1 MAPET
6 ATTGTVSCII
16 IDKALALPI
25 FTKRDRLT
33 EFCLTIRLVFNKYCI
48 SFIFRAGFNLTN
60 AQIVASPV
68 ILIQY
73 RTISI
78 KKYIF

>member
-16 IDKALALPI
+16 NDKALAFMFLYPI

-68 ILIQY
+68 IL
-73 RTISI
+73 
-78 KKYIF
+78 